1 VAALRRRNPPVP
13 GAPDEFALI
22 AELFAPLSASY
33 PGALS
38 LTDDAALMDVPSGR
52 QLVLTMDSMV
62 AGVHFFADDPPDLI
76 ARKLI
81 RVNLSDLA
89 AKGAQPFAIMLSA
102 AFPHA
107 TDGVWLR
114 RFAQGLA
121 EDCRAFSIALI
132 GGDTVATPG
141 PLTLTLT
148 AFGQVPQGRA
158 LLRSGA
164 VAGDQI
170 WLSGSLG
177 DSALGLVAR
186 QGGLPHLSTSCRDH
200 LIARYLLPEPRVTIG
215 PGLIGLAHAGMD
227 VSDGLIQDV
236 GHMARQSGLA
246 AEIRVDLLPLS
257 PPAQTALAA
266 DNSCL
271 ATILGGGDDYEVLF
285 TAPQSEA
292 GAIQRLAAHTGI
304 ALTVI
309 GTMGAGQGVRVVD
322 RDGNAVAVAHEGWR
336 HFTDAGEEQWSG

>member
-1 VAALRRRNPPVP
+1 MA

-33 PGALS
+33 PGALG
-38 LTDDAALMDVPSGR
+38 LTDDAALMDVPPGR

-62 AGVHFFADDPPDLI
+62 AGIHFFADDPPDLI

-102 AFPHA
+102 AFPHT
-107 TDGVWLR
+107 TDADWLR
-114 RFAQGLA
+114 RFAHGLA
-121 EDCRAFSIALI
+121 EDCRDFAIALI
-132 GGDTVATPG
+132 GGDTVSTPG

-148 AFGQVPQGRA
+148 AFGHVEQGRA

-164 VAGDQI
+164 APDDLI

-177 DSALGLVAR
+177 DAALGLIAR
-186 QGGLPHLSTSCRDH
+186 QGGLPHLSTAQRDH
-200 LIARYLLPEPRVTIG
+200 LTARYLLPQPRVTIG
-215 PGLIGLAHAGMD
+215 PALVGLAHAGMD

-236 GHMARQSGLA
+236 GHMTRQSGLA
-246 AEIRVDLLPLS
+246 AEIRTDLLPLS
-257 PPAQTALAA
+257 EAARAALEA
-266 DNSCL
+266 DKSWL

-285 TAPQSEA
+285 TAPPSRT
-292 GAIQRLAAHTGI
+292 GALHRLAAESGI

-309 GTMGAGQGVRVVD
+309 GSMGAGQGVRVVD
-322 RDGNAVAVAHEGWR
+322 RDGNAVAVAHKGWR
-336 HFTDAGEEQWSG
+336 HFTDAGETQ

>member
-1 VAALRRRNPPVP
+1 MAALRRRNPPVT

-22 AELFAPLSASY
+22 AELFAPLSVSY
-33 PGALS
+33 PGALG
-38 LTDDAALMDVPSGR
+38 LTDDAALMDVPPGR

-107 TDGVWLR
+107 TEVDWLR

-121 EDCRAFSIALI
+121 EDCRAFAIALI

-148 AFGQVPQGRA
+148 AFGHVPQGRA
-158 LLRSGA
+158 LLRSAAA
-164 VAGDQI
+164 VGDQI

-177 DSALGLVAR
+177 DSALGLLAR
-186 QGGLPHLSTSCRDH
+186 QGGLPHLSAVDRDY

-215 PGLIGLAHAGMD
+215 PGLVGLAHAGMD

-246 AEIRVDLLPLS
+246 AAIEADRLPLS
-257 PPAQTALAA
+257 QAARAALAA

-285 TAPQSEA
+285 TAPPFQA
-292 GAIQRLAAHTGI
+292 GAVHRLAAHTGI

-309 GTMGAGQGVRVVD
+309 GTMGVGQGVRVVD

>member
-1 VAALRRRNPPVP
+1 MS

-33 PGALS
+33 PGALG
-38 LTDDAALMDVPSGR
+38 LTDDAALMDVPPGR

-81 RVNLSDLA
+81 RVNLSDLS

-107 TDGVWLR
+107 TQADWLR
-114 RFAQGLA
+114 RFAHGLA
-121 EDCRAFSIALI
+121 EDCRAFTVALI
-132 GGDTVATPG
+132 GGDTVSTPG

-148 AFGQVPQGRA
+148 AFGHVGPGQA

-170 WLSGSLG
+170 WLSGTLG
-177 DSALGLVAR
+177 DAALGLIAR
-186 QGGLPHLSTSCRDH
+186 QGGLPYLSMPHRDH

-215 PGLIGLAHAGMD
+215 PGLIGVAHAGMD

-257 PPAQTALAA
+257 APARAALAA
-266 DNSCL
+266 DNSRL
-271 ATILGGGDDYEVLF
+271 ATILGGGDDYELLF
-285 TAPQSEA
+285 TAPPSQA
-292 GAIQRLAAHTGI
+292 DVVHRLAARAGI

-309 GTMGAGQGVRVVD
+309 GGMGAGLGVRVVD

-336 HFTDAGEEQWSG
+336 HFTDTGEEPWSG

>member
-1 VAALRRRNPPVP
+1 MTGV
-13 GAPDEFALI
+13 PDEFALI

-33 PGALS
+33 PGALG
-38 LTDDAALMDVPSGR
+38 LTDDAALMDVPPGR

-62 AGVHFFADDPPDLI
+62 AGIHFFADDPPDLI

-107 TDGVWLR
+107 TQVDWLR
-114 RFAQGLA
+114 RFGRGLA
-121 EDCRAFSIALI
+121 EDCRDFAIALI
-132 GGDTVATPG
+132 GGDTVSTPG

-148 AFGQVPQGRA
+148 AFGHVGQGQA
-158 LLRSGA
+158 LLRSA
-164 VAGDQI
+164 AAAGDQL
-170 WLSGSLG
+170 WLSGTLG
-177 DSALGLVAR
+177 DAALGLLAR
-186 QGGLPHLSTSCRDH
+186 QGGLPHLSPAHRDH
-200 LIARYLLPEPRVTIG
+200 LVARYLLPEPRVTIG
-215 PGLIGLAHAGMD
+215 PGLIGVAHAGMD

-257 PPAQTALAA
+257 ASAQAALAA

-285 TAPQSEA
+285 TAPPSRA
-292 GAIQRLAAHTGI
+292 DAVRRLAVHAGI
-304 ALTVI
+304 ALTLI
-309 GTMGAGQGVRVVD
+309 GGMGVGQGVRVVD

-336 HFTDAGEEQWSG
+336 HFTDTGEEPWSG